1 MFKKYINMKYLKYFS
16 ILLLLTLVVI
26 QFIKPDKNN
35 DGYQSVALFEQ
46 EIVPTK
52 EIASILK
59 NNCYD
64 CHSDQTHYPWYS
76 EITPVNYWLEE
87 HIVDGKKHFNVSA
100 WDTYSARKKDHKLE
114 ELIEYVEQGEMPL
127 DSYTWLHGDL
137 STQDTETLLQWAQIS
152 RIKYQKQML
161 LLAK

>member
-1 MFKKYINMKYLKYFS
+1 MKYLKYFS

-35 DGYQSVALFEQ
+35 DGYQSVALFEK

-52 EIASILK
+52 EIAMILK

-87 HIVDGKKHFNVSA
+87 HIVDVKMLFPVYNMHA
-100 WDTYSARKKDHKLE
+100 YSARKKDHKLE
-114 ELIEYVEQGEMPL
+114 ELVEYVEQGEMPL
-127 DSYTWLHGDL
+127 YSYTWLHGDL
-137 STQDTETLLQWAQIS
+137 SNQDTQTLLQWAQLS

-161 LLAK
+161 ELAK

>member
-1 MFKKYINMKYLKYFS
+1 MKYLKQFLV
-16 ILLLLTLVVI
+16 LLLVVFVAI
-26 QFIKPDKNN
+26 QFIKPEKNN

-64 CHSDQTHYPWYS
+64 CHSDQTNYPWYNNFA
-76 EITPVNYWLEE
+76 PLNYWLEE
-87 HIVDGKKHFNVSA
+87 HIADGKRHFNVSV
-100 WDTYSARKKDHKLE
+100 WDKYSARKKDHKLE

-127 DSYTWLHGDL
+127 DSYTWLHGNL
-137 STQDTETLLQWAQIS
+137 SEKDTEILIQWAQLS
-152 RIKYQKQML
+152 RITYQKQML
-161 LLAK
+161 TISK

>member
-1 MFKKYINMKYLKYFS
+1 MKYLKYFS

-35 DGYQSVALFEQ
+35 DGYQSVALFEK

-52 EIASILK
+52 EIAMILK

-64 CHSDQTHYPWYS
+64 CHSDQTNYPWYNNIS
-76 EITPVNYWLEE
+76 PINYWLEE

-100 WDTYSARKKDHKLE
+100 WDAYSARKKDHKLE
-114 ELIEYVEQGEMPL
+114 ELVEYVEQGEMPL

-137 STQDTETLLQWAQIS
+137 SNQDTQTLGKAC
-152 RIKYQKQML
+152 
-161 LLAK
+161 

>member
-1 MFKKYINMKYLKYFS
+1 MKYLKYFS
-16 ILLLLTLVVI
+16 ILSLLTLVVI

-35 DGYQSVALFEQ
+35 DGYQSVALFEK

-52 EIASILK
+52 EIAMILK

-64 CHSDQTHYPWYS
+64 CHSDQTNYPWYNNIS
-76 EITPVNYWLEE
+76 PINYWLEE

-100 WDTYSARKKDHKLE
+100 WDAYSARKKDHKLE

-137 STQDTETLLQWAQIS
+137 SNQDTQTLLQWAQLS

-161 LLAK
+161 ELAK

>member
-1 MFKKYINMKYLKYFS
+1 MKYLKYFS

-35 DGYQSVALFEQ
+35 DGYQSVALFEK

-52 EIASILK
+52 EIAMILK

-64 CHSDQTHYPWYS
+64 CHSDQTNYPWYNNIS
-76 EITPVNYWLEE
+76 PINYWLEE
-87 HIVDGKKHFNVSA
+87 HIEDGKRHFNVSA
-100 WDTYSARKKDHKLE
+100 WDAYSARKKDHKLE

-137 STQDTETLLQWAQIS
+137 SNQDTQTLLQWAQLS

-161 LLAK
+161 ELAK

>member
-1 MFKKYINMKYLKYFS
+1 MKYLKYFS

-35 DGYQSVALFEQ
+35 DGYQSVALFEK

-52 EIASILK
+52 EIAMILK

-64 CHSDQTHYPWYS
+64 CHSDQTNYPWYNNIS
-76 EITPVNYWLEE
+76 PINYWLEE

-100 WDTYSARKKDHKLE
+100 WDAYSARKKDHKLE
-114 ELIEYVEQGEMPL
+114 ELVEYVEQGEMPL

-137 STQDTETLLQWAQIS
+137 SNQDTQTLLQWAQLS

-161 LLAK
+161 ELAK